1 MQLNKLAEILTS
13 IFTDTPAPERSSSA
27 QANDQEVDIAG
38 VNTVKAAESEL
49 CHTDANELAAYV
61 DAELNG
67 QPVATEFPQ
76 LHAAL
81 DTCETCRTAYLEL
94 KHLLQL
100 EQAGELIEPSR
111 PGKFD
116 FSYLKPAVAPNGTP
130 HPALFNQTTPA
141 AVERTVDYVTWRLSD
156 LRRMVVTL
164 SEEFIA
170 ALQPASPQY
179 ATLKSAGDELFRLD
193 SPDMADDLTVTVSA
207 RAKRRDADQYVVSV
221 DAQIPSR
228 GGWPNLAGTNVTLL
242 VDGQAVATRQ
252 TDAFGKAVFDAVAR
266 NDLGRMEIAVESA

>member
-13 IFTDTPAPERSSSA
+13 IFTDTPAPERSSA
-27 QANDQEVDIAG
+27 QASDQEADIAG
-38 VNTVKAAESEL
+38 VNTVEAAESEL

-100 EQAGELIEPSR
+100 EQAGELREPSR

-116 FSYLKPAVAPNGTP
+116 FSYLKSAVSTNGKP
-130 HPALFNQTTPA
+130 SAALFHLTMPILA
-141 AVERTVDYVTWRLSD
+141 ERTVDDVTWRLTE
-156 LRRMVVTL
+156 LRRMVVTF
-164 SEEFIA
+164 SEEFVA
-170 ALQPASPQY
+170 ALQPKSLQY
-179 ATLKSAGDELFRLD
+179 ATLKSAGDELFRVD
-193 SPDMADDLTVTVSA
+193 SADMADDLNVTVSA

-266 NDLGRMEIAVESA
+266 NDLGRMEIAVEAT